1 MSKVLLKIFGGLA
14 IQQIVVLD
22 DVVAVLA
29 NLMWCS
35 LSWIHHLCP
44 LNIRVPV
51 ALVSFKGKPEV
62 RRDALVSGLSWAVYF
77 VQLFLAELEC
87 ILVVLNLPEAQA
99 VDH

>member
-1 MSKVLLKIFGGLA
+1 MLLKIFGGLA

-29 NLMWCS
+29 NLMRCS
-35 LSWIHHLCP
+35 LSRIHYFRP

-51 ALVSFKGKPEV
+51 ALVSFKGKPDICWE
-62 RRDALVSGLSWAVYF
+62 ALVSGLSCDMYF
-77 VQLFLAELEC
+77 VQLFLTELEC
-87 ILVVLNLPEAQA
+87 IPVLLNLSEAQA

>member
-1 MSKVLLKIFGGLA
+1 MLLKIFGGLA

-29 NLMWCS
+29 NLMQCS
-35 LSWIHHLCP
+35 LSRIHYFCP

-62 RRDALVSGLSWAVYF
+62 RRDALVSGLSCAVYF

-87 ILVVLNLPEAQA
+87 VLVILNLPEAQA

>member
-1 MSKVLLKIFGGLA
+1 VLLKVFGGLA

-62 RRDALVSGLSWAVYF
+62 RRNALVSGFSCAVYF
-77 VQLFLAELEC
+77 VQLFLAKLEY

>member
-1 MSKVLLKIFGGLA
+1 MLLKAFGGFA

-51 ALVSFKGKPEV
+51 AFISFKGKPEV
-62 RRDALVSGLSWAVYF
+62 WGNALMSGFSCAMYF
-77 VQLFLAELEC
+77 IQLFLAKLEY
-87 ILVVLNLPEAQA
+87 ILVVLNLPEAHT
-99 VDH
+99 VNH